1 MSALRRVLQE
11 VRYSY
16 VTITCVYIHRSAS
29 HCCSLQ
35 EFNGVITLDINH
47 DMSATATVGVNND
60 KRLIALHMY
69 SLCVSVSW
77 HGVV

>member
-1 MSALRRVLQE
+1 MNARRRALQE
-11 VRYSY
+11 VKYSY
-16 VTITCVYIHRSAS
+16 VTVTCVYIHRSAS

-35 EFNGVITLDINH
+35 EFNDVTTLNINH
-47 DMSATATVGVNND
+47 DMSATATVGVSND
-60 KRLIALHMY
+60 KRLIALDMY